1 MNLEI
6 FLFHEV
12 LHSLLIS
19 FILILIVFF
28 ITAIDDSAEKKE
40 TKREGEI
47 FVSRAFKN
55 QITIFMLRMGLNYLL
70 TSKAKSVFIKN

>member
-6 FLFHEV
+6 FLFHDV
-12 LHSLLIS
+12 LNSLLIS

-28 ITAIDDSAEKKE
+28 ITAIDDSAGKKE

-47 FVSRAFKN
+47 FVPRAFKN
-55 QITIFMLRMGLNYLL
+55 QITVFMLRMGLNYLL